1 MCDPIKSIATRLRG
15 LREVLELSEQEVADS
30 CRLSVDEY
38 RDMESGDADISVN
51 VLQTIARRYGIS
63 LDVLMFGEEPKMN
76 SYFITR
82 AGTGVSVERRAA
94 YKYEAL
100 ASGFRDRR
108 ADPFI
113 VTVEPSAA
121 DAPMHLNCHT
131 GQEMNYV
138 LEGRLLIGL
147 NGQRQGAGARRGRQP
162 LFRFRPAARHEGA
175 RRQAGAFPGDNNVG
189 VWWRNF
195 YPGRYLPPRRTT

>member
-82 AGTGVSVERRAA
+82 AGTG
-94 YKYEAL
+94 
-100 ASGFRDRR
+100 
-108 ADPFI
+108 
-113 VTVEPSAA
+113 A
-121 DAPMHLNCHT
+121 DAPMHLNCHK

-138 LEGRLLIGL
+138 LEGRLLISVSGKELVLGVGDSLYFDSGL
-147 NGQRQGAGARRGRQP
+147 PHGMKALDGKP
-162 LFRFRPAARHEGA
+162 VRFLAIIM
-175 RRQAGAFPGDNNVG
+175 
-189 VWWRNF
+189 
-195 YPGRYLPPRRTT
+195 

>member
-1 MCDPIKSIATRLRG
+1 MCDPIKSIANRLRG
-15 LREVLELSEQEVADS
+15 LREVLELSAQEVAES
-30 CRLSVDEY
+30 CHLRVEEY
-38 RDMESGDADISVN
+38 MALESGESDISVN

-76 SYFITR
+76 AYFITR
-82 AGTGVSVERRAA
+82 AGAGVSVERRKA

-100 ASGFRDRR
+100 ASGFRDRK

-113 VTVEPSAA
+113 VTVEPTPA
-121 DAPMHLNCHT
+121 DAPMHLNSHE

-147 NGQRQGAGARRGRQP
+147 NGKEIVLNTGDSLYFDSGLPHGMKALDGRP
-162 LFRFRPAARHEGA
+162 VRFLAIIM
-175 RRQAGAFPGDNNVG
+175 
-189 VWWRNF
+189 
-195 YPGRYLPPRRTT
+195 

>member
-82 AGTGVSVERRAA
+82 AGTGVSVERRTA

-108 ADPFI
+108 
-113 VTVEPSAA
+113 A

-138 LEGRLLIGL
+138 LEGRLLISVSGKELVLGVGDSLYFDSGL
-147 NGQRQGAGARRGRQP
+147 PHGMKALDGKP
-162 LFRFRPAARHEGA
+162 VRFLAIIM
-175 RRQAGAFPGDNNVG
+175 
-189 VWWRNF
+189 
-195 YPGRYLPPRRTT
+195 